1 MSRAKKT
8 VLTIVAVFAGL
19 LLLFNTVAVLF
30 TFYSFSEFLSS
41 EFYPYFPFMTPS
53 QNYIEVNDA
62 KFISVDSCIADW
74 DKMIENG
81 EIRVYSIDEIVQMR
95 DKAYEE
101 SEFDPIA

>member
-1 MSRAKKT
+1 MSKAKKI
-8 VLTIVAVFAGL
+8 VLTVAAIFAGL
-19 LLLFNTVAVLF
+19 LLLFNTVSVLF
-30 TFYSFSEFLSS
+30 TFYLFSEFLSS
-41 EFYPYFPFMTPS
+41 DFYSYFPFMTPS

-95 DKAYEE
+95 NNAYEE
-101 SEFDPIA
+101 SEFDPIS

>member
-1 MSRAKKT
+1 MLKAKKI
-8 VLTIVAVFAGL
+8 VLTIAAIFAGL

-30 TFYSFSEFLSS
+30 TFYSFSEFLGSD
-41 EFYPYFPFMTPS
+41 FYSYFPFMTPS

-81 EIRVYSIDEIVQMR
+81 EIRVYTIDEIVRMR
-95 DKAYEE
+95 DEAMRN
-101 SEFDPIA
+101 SEGE

>member
-1 MSRAKKT
+1 MSKAKKI
-8 VLTIVAVFAGL
+8 VLTIAAIFAGL

-30 TFYSFSEFLSS
+30 TFYSFSEFLGSD
-41 EFYPYFPFMTPS
+41 FYSYFPFMTPS

-81 EIRVYSIDEIVQMR
+81 EIRVYTIDEIVRMR
-95 DKAYEE
+95 DEAMRN
-101 SEFDPIA
+101 SEGE